1 MKSWW
6 LVGVLLVSGC
16 VKKPVT
22 VVLPTWIAWCE
33 GASRTMEEPANGGSG
48 AEHGEYLDDLRP
60 CMKVLMETPITSA
73 GLVLGVTTN
82 ERGELKEACVKNIS
96 FDDPPM
102 LECVMRA
109 VWKSEARLT
118 PNLQRQSYRFFFF
131 LD

>member
-1 MKSWW
+1 MKRGW
-6 LVGVLLVSGC
+6 LAMVLVLCGC

-33 GASRTMEEPANGGSG
+33 GATRTMEEPEAGGGGNSTG
-48 AEHGEYLDDLRP
+48 DYALDLQP
-60 CMKVLMETPITSA
+60 CMKVLMDTPLNSA

-82 ERGELKEACVKNIS
+82 EQGALKEACVKNIS
-96 FDDPPM
+96 FDEPRM

-109 VWKSEARLT
+109 VWKSKARLD
-118 PNLQRQSYRFFFF
+118 PNLQRQSYRFYFF